1 MSPPDDERRPVVAI
15 DGPGGGGKSTVA
27 RRLARHLRLPY
38 LETGAMYRALGLEVL
53 TRGVDPGDEPAV
65 VSIAES
71 LDIEVAANEAGEV
84 EILLEGEPLGERIR
98 DEKVGQVT
106 SRVAAYPRVRRR
118 MVEIQQRVGRASG
131 GVIEGRDIGTRVFP
145 ETPLKF
151 FLDADSG
158 IRAERRL
165 GELRQRSDAGISLA
179 AVQEEMAARDRRDAE
194 RDESPMRA
202 DSSYRVVDTTDLSI
216 DQVLET
222 ILATIKDR
230 LAEGTDGSD

>member
-1 MSPPDDERRPVVAI
+1 MSTSGTNRPVVAI
-15 DGPGGGGKSTVA
+15 DGPGGVGKSTVA
-27 RRLARHLRLPY
+27 RRLANHLKLPY

-65 VSIAES
+65 VAIAES

-84 EILLEGEPLGERIR
+84 EILLDGEPLGERIR
-98 DEKVGQVT
+98 AEKVGQVT
-106 SRVAAYPRVRRR
+106 SQVAAYPRVRRR
-118 MVEIQQRVGRASG
+118 MVEIQQRVGRVSG

-151 FLDADSG
+151 FLDADSD

-165 GELRQRSDAGISLA
+165 RELQQRAEVGASLET
-179 AVQEEMAARDRRDAE
+179 VREEMAARDRRDAE

-202 DSSYRVVDTTDLSI
+202 DESYCVIDTSELSI
-216 DQVLET
+216 DQVIET
-222 ILATIKDR
+222 ILATIEDR
-230 LAEGTDGSD
+230 LAESAGDG